1 MRSPALRVKESSIS
15 RCGHQGQAPCGRRY
29 APLDCPIVLCCGI
42 AIALARQRG
51 GGAPRGSD
59 AALCRCCSLSA
70 VYVCGGVCMGLC
82 VAVVGSRSLAGSWA
96 CCPLALGRWLP
107 APSLPGLSLVS
118 GGAAGVDT
126 AAAAWAARWGVPCV
140 VLRPEWGLL
149 GRAAGLARNQAIAR
163 RADAAVVVL
172 DCRAGV
178 PVSRGALD
186 VLARLERAGVP
197 CRVVRVLS

>member
-1 MRSPALRVKESSIS
+1 MLRHRRVAYHAVAIKGK
-15 RCGHQGQAPCGRRY
+15 RLRRRY

-51 GGAPRGSD
+51 GGVPRGAD
-59 AALCRCCSLSA
+59 AALAA
-70 VYVCGGVCMGLC
+70 VLLAGRAYMCGGVCMGLC

-96 CCPLALGRWLP
+96 CCPLALGQWLP
-107 APSLPGLSLVS
+107 SPGLPGLSLVS
-118 GGAAGVDT
+118 GGAVGVDA

-149 GRAAGLARNQAIAR
+149 GRAAGLARNETIAR

-172 DCRAGV
+172 DARPGA
-178 PVSRGALD
+178 PISRGALD
-186 VLARLERAGVP
+186 VLSRLQRAGVP